1 MGKQLHIV
9 NQSASDQELLK
20 KYKQSQDLEILGKL
34 YERYIH
40 LVYGVALKYLK
51 NRDGAQ
57 DATMQIFEQLVD
69 KVLKHEIEN
78 FKSWLHVLTRNHCL
92 MYLRS
97 RQHQNA
103 THAVDIATVR
113 MENEELLHH
122 NDNEPLLEEQIT
134 LLEKCIQRL
143 KEEQKQCVE
152 LFYLQQKSYKE
163 IEEKTQLPL
172 KKVKSHIQNGKR
184 NLKIC
189 IESSE

>member
-1 MGKQLHIV
+1 MGKQIHIAKQV
-9 NQSASDQELLK
+9 ASDQELLGE
-20 KYKQSQDLEILGKL
+20 YKQSKDMKVLGRL
-34 YERYIH
+34 YEQYID

-51 NRDGAQ
+51 DREGAQ
-57 DATMQIFEQLVD
+57 DATMQIFEQLID
-69 KVLKHEIEN
+69 KVIKHDIEN

-97 RQHQNA
+97 RKNKNFA
-103 THAVDIATVR
+103 YSVDIDTVN
-113 MENEELLHH
+113 MENEQLMHH
-122 NDNEPLLEEQIT
+122 HDDEPALEGQIT
-134 LLEKCIQRL
+134 KLEHCIEQL

-163 IEEKTQLPL
+163 IEDRTQLSL

>member
-103 THAVDIATVR
+103 AHAVDIATVR

-134 LLEKCIQRL
+134 LLEKCIQQL

>member
-1 MGKQLHIV
+1 MEVLG
-9 NQSASDQELLK
+9 EL
-20 KYKQSQDLEILGKL
+20 YQ
-34 YERYIH
+34 RYIH
-40 LVYGVALKYLK
+40 LVYGVSLKYLK
-51 NRDGAQ
+51 EKVIAQ
-57 DATMQIFEQLVD
+57 DATMQVFEQLVE
-69 KVLKHEIEN
+69 KALKHEIEN

-97 RQHQNA
+97 RKHKDSS
-103 THAVDIATVR
+103 HAIDIAEVH
-113 MENEELLHH
+113 MENEQLLHH
-122 NDNEPLLEEQIT
+122 TDDEPKLEEQIT
-134 LLEKCIQRL
+134 KLEQCIQGL

-163 IEEKTQLPL
+163 IEDKTRLPL

>member
-134 LLEKCIQRL
+134 LLEKCIQQL

>member
-1 MGKQLHIV
+1 MKV
-9 NQSASDQELLK
+9 
-20 KYKQSQDLEILGKL
+20 LGRL
-34 YERYIH
+34 YERYID

-51 NRDGAQ
+51 DREGAQ
-57 DATMQIFEQLVD
+57 DATMQIFEQLID
-69 KVLKHEIEN
+69 KIIKHEIEN

-97 RQHQNA
+97 RKNKNFA
-103 THAVDIATVR
+103 YSVDIEAVN
-113 MENEELLHH
+113 MENEQLLHH
-122 NDNEPLLEEQIT
+122 SDDEPVLEGQIT
-134 LLEKCIQRL
+134 KLEYCIEQL

-163 IEEKTQLPL
+163 IEDRTQLPL

>member
-1 MGKQLHIV
+1 LNKQIHI
-9 NQSASDQELLK
+9 NHREAADLELLQS
-20 KYKQSQDLEILGKL
+20 YKSSKSLQVLGEL
-34 YERYIH
+34 YGRYIH

-51 NRDGAQ
+51 NRVEAQ
-57 DATMQIFEQLVD
+57 DVTMQVFEQLVD

-92 MYLRS
+92 MQLRS
-97 RQHQNA
+97 SKHRLSND
-103 THAVDIATVR
+103 VIDIEQVNV
-113 MENEELLHH
+113 ENEQLMHH
-122 NDNEPLLEEQIT
+122 TDDKPKLEEQIT
-134 LLEKCIQRL
+134 KLEHCIQRL
-143 KEEQKQCVE
+143 KDEQKQCVE